1 VSVRT
6 VLIAVYQVG
15 CCKQARERANSAYC
29 CVSGRVLQAGT

>member
-6 VLIAVYQVG
+6 VIIAVCQVG
-15 CCKQARERANSAYC
+15 CCKQAREHADSAYC